1 MLALPLLLAAP
12 AAAPTPAALPAAWP
26 VSAELLIGADAASDT
41 PPDFKR
47 QLVRHRER
55 LMAGIR
61 DAAATERG
69 TRDAAAHRAAAA
81 RGTRQLAAAIRE
93 HRPFSDVAYEAGG
106 IVHEAAAAA
115 LLAAG
120 PADAVEL
127 ARAARRARFLG
138 YTATPFAD
146 PEVLAASSPVPPGAS
161 PGVAYDAA
169 VTTAT
174 RLFAWVW
181 KAAGGDA
188 SIVSKYPELG
198 GPYVLRGE

>member
-1 MLALPLLLAAP
+1 MLVNLVLPLLLAAP
-12 AAAPTPAALPAAWP
+12 APPSQQAWP
-26 VSAELLIGADAASDT
+26 LPAELLIGADAAADA

-47 QLVRHRER
+47 QLVKHRER

-61 DAAATERG
+61 DAAAAEKG
-69 TRDAAAHRAAAA
+69 TRDAGAHRAAAA
-81 RGTRQLAAAIRE
+81 RGARQLAAAIRA

-120 PADAVEL
+120 PADAAEL
-127 ARAARRARFLG
+127 SRAAKRARFLG
-138 YTATPFAD
+138 YAATPFAE
-146 PEVLAASSPVPPGAS
+146 PELLAASAPVPPAAS
-161 PGVAYDAA
+161 SAAAYDAA
-169 VTTAT
+169 LTTAT

-188 SIVSKYPELG
+188 SIVSKYPESG